1 MRFTTPQLRRKAP
14 SSTTPQ
20 NKSCQNGIIFHP
32 TLGIFPTKN
41 KGCPTISP
49 SKHSFA
55 TPFLGGKTKGRFPCV
70 RSVAPTHNH
79 RLSGHPKET
88 HGDTIAQPVE
98 YTELPAA
105 AARVFFSTKRRPKK
119 TRGTPFNGVFHHEAE
134 KKHKAP
140 GYFFGGGFGTL
151 GSSFFW
157 LVGSLV

>member
-55 TPFLGGKTKGRFPCV
+55 TPFVGGKNQGSFSVCFFGRTDPQPPSV
-70 RSVAPTHNH
+70 RS
-79 RLSGHPKET
+79 HPKET

-105 AARVFFSTKRRPKK
+105 AARGFFSNK
-119 TRGTPFNGVFHHEAE
+119 TPAEKEKRGTPFNGVFHHEAE
-134 KKHKAP
+134 KKHKA
-140 GYFFGGGFGTL
+140 GLFL
-151 GSSFFW
+151 GWFW
-157 LVGSLV
+157 YLVP